1 MVIGKNLLRW
11 QRRIDCQV
19 SIREVIELS
28 TLESIDAK
36 GTGSFKDLYV
46 LLKPRVMWLAV
57 FTAAVGIIIAPIQNN
72 LFLSLIVLI
81 CISIGAG
88 AAGVLNMWW
97 DRELDNMMERTNSR
111 PLPNEKISSDDAF
124 VFGLSLSIFSV
135 MFLGL
140 VSNWLAAFLLAL
152 TIFFYLVIYSMF
164 LKKAT
169 PQNIVIGGAAG
180 AMPPLIGWVATTGTV
195 SIEPLLLFLF
205 IFLWTPPH
213 FWSLA
218 IITKDDYAK
227 ASIPMFPVLYGVE
240 KTRRSILHYTLI
252 LIISSQAIS
261 FSEIGGPVFFLLSNV
276 LNALLLL
283 SAVNL
288 VRFNE
293 NNGYERERRFFKF
306 TILYLF
312 LYFGFLVIGRAFEN
326 LEYGMSLAW
335 PILL

>member
-1 MVIGKNLLRW
+1 M
-11 QRRIDCQV
+11 
-19 SIREVIELS
+19 S
-28 TLESIDAK
+28 TLESIDEK
-36 GTGSFKDLYV
+36 ETGSFKDLYL

-180 AMPPLIGWVATTGTV
+180 AMPPLIGWVATTG
-195 SIEPLLLFLF
+195 SISNEPLLLFLF

-240 KTRRSILHYTLI
+240 KTRRSILHYTVI
-252 LIISSQAIS
+252 LIICSQIIS

-312 LYFGFLVIGRAFEN
+312 LYFIFLVISRAFET
-326 LEYGMSLAW
+326 LEYGMSIAW
-335 PILL
+335 PVLL

>member
-1 MVIGKNLLRW
+1 M
-11 QRRIDCQV
+11 
-19 SIREVIELS
+19 S
-28 TLESIDAK
+28 TSETIDAK

-97 DRELDNMMERTNSR
+97 DRELDNMMERTSSR

-180 AMPPLIGWVATTGTV
+180 AMPPLIGWVATTGTI
-195 SIEPLLLFLF
+195 SIEPLFLFLF

-240 KTRRSILHYTLI
+240 KTRRSILQYTVI
-252 LIISSQAIS
+252 LIISSQVIS

-276 LNALLLL
+276 LNILLLL

-312 LYFGFLVIGRAFEN
+312 LYFGFLVISRAFET

-335 PILL
+335 PVLL

>member
-1 MVIGKNLLRW
+1 M
-11 QRRIDCQV
+11 
-19 SIREVIELS
+19 S

-36 GTGSFKDLYV
+36 GTGSFEDLYA

-97 DRELDNMMERTNSR
+97 DRELDNIMERTNSR

-240 KTRRSILHYTLI
+240 KTRRSILHYTVI
-252 LIISSQAIS
+252 LIISSQVIS
-261 FSEIGGPVFFLLSNV
+261 FSQIGGLVFFLLSNV

-312 LYFGFLVIGRAFEN
+312 LYFGFLLISRDFET
-326 LEYGMSLAW
+326 LE
-335 PILL
+335 

>member
-1 MVIGKNLLRW
+1 
-11 QRRIDCQV
+11 
-19 SIREVIELS
+19 LS

-111 PLPNEKISSDDAF
+111 PLPSEKISSDDAF

-240 KTRRSILHYTLI
+240 KTRRSILHYTVI
-252 LIISSQAIS
+252 LIICSQVIS
-261 FSEIGGPVFFLLSNV
+261 FSEIGGPVFFLLSNI

-312 LYFGFLVIGRAFEN
+312 LYFGFLVISKAFET
-326 LEYGMSLAW
+326 LEYGMSIAW
-335 PILL
+335 PVLL

>member
-1 MVIGKNLLRW
+1 
-11 QRRIDCQV
+11 
-19 SIREVIELS
+19 LS

-57 FTAAVGIIIAPIQNN
+57 FTAAVGIIIAPVQNN

-124 VFGLSLSIFSV
+124 VFGFSLSIFSV

-240 KTRRSILHYTLI
+240 KTRRSILHYTVI
-252 LIISSQAIS
+252 LIICSQIIS

-283 SAVNL
+283 SSVNL

-293 NNGYERERRFFKF
+293 NNGYKRERRFFKF

-312 LYFGFLVIGRAFEN
+312 LYFGLLVISRAFET

-335 PILL
+335 PVLL

>member
-1 MVIGKNLLRW
+1 M
-11 QRRIDCQV
+11 
-19 SIREVIELS
+19 S

-57 FTAAVGIIIAPIQNN
+57 FTAAVGIIIAPVQNN

-240 KTRRSILHYTLI
+240 KTRRSILHYTVI
-252 LIISSQAIS
+252 LIISSQVIS

-312 LYFGFLVIGRAFEN
+312 LYFGFLVISRAFET

-335 PILL
+335 PVLL

>member
-1 MVIGKNLLRW
+1 M
-11 QRRIDCQV
+11 
-19 SIREVIELS
+19 S

-111 PLPNEKISSDDAF
+111 PLPSEKISSDDAF

-180 AMPPLIGWVATTGTV
+180 AMPPLIGWVATTG
-195 SIEPLLLFLF
+195 SISHEPLLLFLF

-240 KTRRSILHYTLI
+240 KTRRSILHYTVI
-252 LIISSQAIS
+252 LIISSQVIS

-312 LYFGFLVIGRAFEN
+312 LYFVFLVISRAFET
-326 LEYGMSLAW
+326 LEYGMSIAW
-335 PILL
+335 PVLL

>member
-1 MVIGKNLLRW
+1 M
-11 QRRIDCQV
+11 
-19 SIREVIELS
+19 S

-111 PLPNEKISSDDAF
+111 PIPSEKISSDDAF

-180 AMPPLIGWVATTGTV
+180 AMPPLIGWVATTG
-195 SIEPLLLFLF
+195 SISNEPLLLFLF

-240 KTRRSILHYTLI
+240 KTRRSILHYTVI
-252 LIISSQAIS
+252 LIISSQVIS
-261 FSEIGGPVFFLLSNV
+261 FSQIGGIVFFLLSNV

-312 LYFGFLVIGRAFEN
+312 LYFGFLVISRAFET

-335 PILL
+335 PVLL

>member
-1 MVIGKNLLRW
+1 
-11 QRRIDCQV
+11 
-19 SIREVIELS
+19 LS
-28 TLESIDAK
+28 TLESIEAK
-36 GTGSFKDLYV
+36 GTGSFKDLYL

-57 FTAAVGIIIAPIQNN
+57 FTAAVGIIIAPVQNN

-111 PLPNEKISSDDAF
+111 PLPSEKISSDDAF
-124 VFGLSLSIFSV
+124 VFGLSLSIFSI

-180 AMPPLIGWVATTGTV
+180 AMPPLIGWVATTG
-195 SIEPLLLFLF
+195 SISNEPLLLFLF

-240 KTRRSILHYTLI
+240 KTRRSILHYTVI
-252 LIISSQAIS
+252 LIICSQVIS

-293 NNGYERERRFFKF
+293 NNGYEREKRFFKF

-312 LYFGFLVIGRAFEN
+312 LYFGFLVISRAFET

-335 PILL
+335 PVLL

>member
-1 MVIGKNLLRW
+1 M
-11 QRRIDCQV
+11 
-19 SIREVIELS
+19 S

-124 VFGLSLSIFSV
+124 VFGFSLSIFSV

-240 KTRRSILHYTLI
+240 KTRRSILHYTVI
-252 LIISSQAIS
+252 LIISSQVIS

-312 LYFGFLVIGRAFEN
+312 LYFGFLVIARGFEN
-326 LEYGMSLAW
+326 LQYGMPLAW
-335 PILL
+335 PVLI

>member
-1 MVIGKNLLRW
+1 MN
-11 QRRIDCQV
+11 
-19 SIREVIELS
+19 
-28 TLESIDAK
+28 TLENIEPIAK
-36 GTGSFKDLYV
+36 NSFKDLYA

-57 FTAAVGIIIAPIQNN
+57 FTAAVGIIIAPNQNN
-72 LFLSLIVLI
+72 LFLSFIILL

-97 DRELDNMMERTNSR
+97 DKEIDNVMERTSGR

-124 VFGLSLSIFSV
+124 VFGISLSMFSV

-140 VSNWLAAFLLAL
+140 VSNWLASFLLGI

-240 KTRRSILHYTLI
+240 KTRRSILHYTVI
-252 LIISSQAIS
+252 LIICSQIIS
-261 FSEIGGPVFFLLSNV
+261 FSEIGGPMFFLLSNV

-293 NNGYERERRFFKF
+293 DNGYERERRFFKF

-312 LYFGFLVIGRAFEN
+312 LYFGFLVISRAFET
-326 LEYGMSLAW
+326 LEYGMSTAW
-335 PILL
+335 PVLL

>member
-1 MVIGKNLLRW
+1 M
-11 QRRIDCQV
+11 
-19 SIREVIELS
+19 S

-57 FTAAVGIIIAPIQNN
+57 FTAAVGIIIAPTQSN

-180 AMPPLIGWVATTGTV
+180 AMPPLIGWVATTGAV

-240 KTRRSILHYTLI
+240 KTRRSILHYTII
-252 LIISSQAIS
+252 LIISSQVIS

-276 LNALLLL
+276 LNAFLLL

-312 LYFGFLVIGRAFEN
+312 LYFGFLVIGRAFET
-326 LEYGMSLAW
+326 LEYSMSLAW
-335 PILL
+335 PVLL

>member
-1 MVIGKNLLRW
+1 M
-11 QRRIDCQV
+11 
-19 SIREVIELS
+19 S
-28 TLESIDAK
+28 TLESIDEK
-36 GTGSFKDLYV
+36 ETGSFKDLYL

-111 PLPNEKISSDDAF
+111 PLPSEKISSDDAF
-124 VFGLSLSIFSV
+124 VFGLSLSIFSI

-180 AMPPLIGWVATTGTV
+180 AMPPLIGWVATTG
-195 SIEPLLLFLF
+195 SISNEPLFLFLF

-240 KTRRSILHYTLI
+240 KTRRSILHYTVI
-252 LIISSQAIS
+252 LIISSQVIS

-312 LYFGFLVIGRAFEN
+312 LYFGFLVISRAFET

-335 PILL
+335 PVLL

>member
-1 MVIGKNLLRW
+1 M
-11 QRRIDCQV
+11 
-19 SIREVIELS
+19 S
-28 TLESIDAK
+28 TSETIDAK

-240 KTRRSILHYTLI
+240 KTRRSILHYTVI
-252 LIISSQAIS
+252 LIISSQVIS

-312 LYFGFLVIGRAFEN
+312 LYFGFLVISRAFET

-335 PILL
+335 PVLL

>member
-1 MVIGKNLLRW
+1 MSTIET
-11 QRRIDCQV
+11 IDV
-19 SIREVIELS
+19 KE
-28 TLESIDAK
+28 
-36 GTGSFKDLYV
+36 TGSFKDLYV

-57 FTAAVGIIIAPIQNN
+57 FTAAVGIIVAPIQNN
-72 LFLSLIVLI
+72 LFLSFIVLI

-97 DRELDNMMERTNSR
+97 DRELDNMMERTSSR

-169 PQNIVIGGAAG
+169 PQNIVVGGAAG

-240 KTRRSILHYTLI
+240 KTRRSILHYTVI
-252 LIISSQAIS
+252 LIISSQVIS
-261 FSEIGGPVFFLLSNV
+261 FSQIGGLVFFLLSNV

-312 LYFGFLVIGRAFEN
+312 LYFGFLVISRAFET
-326 LEYGMSLAW
+326 LEYSMSLAW
-335 PILL
+335 PVLF

>member
-1 MVIGKNLLRW
+1 M
-11 QRRIDCQV
+11 
-19 SIREVIELS
+19 S

-72 LFLSLIVLI
+72 LFLSIIVLI

-97 DRELDNMMERTNSR
+97 DRELDNMMERTSSR
-111 PLPNEKISSDDAF
+111 PLPNEKISPDDAF

-152 TIFFYLVIYSMF
+152 TIFFYLVIYSIY
-164 LKKAT
+164 LKKTT

-180 AMPPLIGWVATTGTV
+180 AMPPLIGWVATTGTI
-195 SIEPLLLFLF
+195 SAEPLLLFLF
-205 IFLWTPPH
+205 IFFWTPPH

-240 KTRRSILHYTLI
+240 KTRKSILLYSVI
-252 LIISSQAIS
+252 LVVCSQFIA
-261 FSEIGGPVFFLLSNV
+261 FTEIGGPLFFLLTNV
-276 LNALLLL
+276 LNAVLLL
-283 SAVNL
+283 SAVRLFSVHKND
-288 VRFNE
+288 E
-293 NNGYERERRFFKF
+293 YERERRFFKF

-312 LYFGFLVIGRAFEN
+312 LYFGFLVINRGVET
-326 LEYGMSLAW
+326 LEPAVSLAR
-335 PILL
+335 PVLF

>member
-1 MVIGKNLLRW
+1 M
-11 QRRIDCQV
+11 
-19 SIREVIELS
+19 S
-28 TLESIDAK
+28 TLESIDEK
-36 GTGSFKDLYV
+36 ETGSFKDLYL

-97 DRELDNMMERTNSR
+97 DRELDNMMERTSSR

-124 VFGLSLSIFSV
+124 VFGLSLSIFSI

-152 TIFFYLVIYSMF
+152 TIFFYLVVYSMF

-240 KTRRSILHYTLI
+240 KTRRSILHYTVI
-252 LIISSQAIS
+252 LIICSQVIS

-293 NNGYERERRFFKF
+293 DNGYERERRFFKF

-312 LYFGFLVIGRAFEN
+312 LYFGFLVISRAFET

-335 PILL
+335 PVLL

>member
-1 MVIGKNLLRW
+1 MN
-11 QRRIDCQV
+11 
-19 SIREVIELS
+19 
-28 TLESIDAK
+28 TLENLESSAK
-36 GTGSFKDLYV
+36 SSFKDLYA

-57 FTAAVGIIIAPIQNN
+57 FTAAVGIIIAPTQDNI
-72 LFLSLIVLI
+72 FLSFIILL

-97 DRELDNMMERTNSR
+97 DKEIDNVMERTSGR

-124 VFGLSLSIFSV
+124 VFGVSLSIFSV

-140 VSNWLAAFLLAL
+140 VSNWLAAFLLGV
-152 TIFFYLVIYSMF
+152 TIFFYLVIYSIF
-164 LKKAT
+164 LKKTT

-180 AMPPLIGWVATTGTV
+180 AMPPLIGWVASTGT
-195 SIEPLLLFLF
+195 ITTEPVLLFLF

-240 KTRRSILHYTLI
+240 KTRKSILLYTLV
-252 LIISSQAIS
+252 LIICSQFIA
-261 FSEIGGPVFFLLSNV
+261 FTEIGGPLFFLLSNA
-276 LNALLLL
+276 LNAVLLL
-283 SAVNL
+283 SAVRL
-288 VRFNE
+288 FSVKRKD
-293 NNGYERERRFFKF
+293 GYERERKFFKF

-312 LYFGFLVIGRAFEN
+312 LYFGLLVISN
-326 LEYGMSLAW
+326 LLKILNTGISTNW
-335 PILL
+335 PVLF

>member
-1 MVIGKNLLRW
+1 
-11 QRRIDCQV
+11 
-19 SIREVIELS
+19 
-28 TLESIDAK
+28 
-36 GTGSFKDLYV
+36 
-46 LLKPRVMWLAV
+46 MWLAV
-57 FTAAVGIIIAPIQNN
+57 FTAAVGIIIAPVQYN

-111 PLPNEKISSDDAF
+111 PLPSEKISSDDAF

-218 IITKDDYAK
+218 IITKDDYAR

-240 KTRRSILHYTLI
+240 KTRRSILHYTVI
-252 LIISSQAIS
+252 LIICSQVIS
-261 FSEIGGPVFFLLSNV
+261 FSEIGGPLFFFV
-276 LNALLLL
+276 
-283 SAVNL
+283 
-288 VRFNE
+288 
-293 NNGYERERRFFKF
+293 K
-306 TILYLF
+306 
-312 LYFGFLVIGRAFEN
+312 
-326 LEYGMSLAW
+326 
-335 PILL
+335 

>member
-1 MVIGKNLLRW
+1 M
-11 QRRIDCQV
+11 
-19 SIREVIELS
+19 S
-28 TLESIDAK
+28 TLESIDEK
-36 GTGSFKDLYV
+36 ETGSFKDLYL

-111 PLPNEKISSDDAF
+111 PLPSEKISSDDAF

-227 ASIPMFPVLYGVE
+227 ASIPMFPVLYGVK
-240 KTRRSILHYTLI
+240 KTKRSILHYTVI
-252 LIISSQAIS
+252 LIISSQVIS

-312 LYFGFLVIGRAFEN
+312 LYFGFLVISRAFET

-335 PILL
+335 PVLL

>member
-1 MVIGKNLLRW
+1 M
-11 QRRIDCQV
+11 
-19 SIREVIELS
+19 S
-28 TLESIDAK
+28 TLESIDEK
-36 GTGSFKDLYV
+36 ETGSFKDLYV

-240 KTRRSILHYTLI
+240 KTRRSILHYTVI
-252 LIISSQAIS
+252 LIISSQVIS

-312 LYFGFLVIGRAFEN
+312 LYFGFLVISRAFET

-335 PILL
+335 PVLL

>member
-1 MVIGKNLLRW
+1 MN
-11 QRRIDCQV
+11 
-19 SIREVIELS
+19 

-36 GTGSFKDLYV
+36 GTGSFKDLYM

-57 FTAAVGIIIAPIQNN
+57 FTAAVGMIIAPSQNN
-72 LFLSLIVLI
+72 LFLSLIILL

-97 DRELDNMMERTNSR
+97 DKELDNMMERTNGR

-152 TIFFYLVIYSMF
+152 TIFFYVVIYSMF

-169 PQNIVIGGAAG
+169 AQNIVIGGAAG
-180 AMPPLIGWVATTGTV
+180 AMPPLIGWVASTGTI
-195 SIEPLLLFLF
+195 SNEPLLLFLF

-218 IITKDDYAK
+218 IITKDDYAT
-227 ASIPMFPVLYGVE
+227 ASIPMFPVLHGVE
-240 KTRRSILHYTLI
+240 RTRRSILYYTLI
-252 LIISSQAIS
+252 LIVSSQFIS
-261 FSEIGGPVFFLLSNV
+261 FSEIGGPIFFLLSNI
-276 LNALLLL
+276 LNAVLLL

-288 VRFNE
+288 VKFNE

-306 TILYLF
+306 TIFYLF
-312 LYFGFLVIGRAFEN
+312 LYFGLLLTSRAFEA
-326 LEYGMSLAW
+326 LEYSMSLAW
-335 PILL
+335 PVLI

>member
-1 MVIGKNLLRW
+1 M
-11 QRRIDCQV
+11 
-19 SIREVIELS
+19 S
-28 TLESIDAK
+28 TLESIDEK
-36 GTGSFKDLYV
+36 ETGSFKDLYL

-111 PLPNEKISSDDAF
+111 PLPSEKISSDDAF

-240 KTRRSILHYTLI
+240 KTRRSILHYTVI
-252 LIISSQAIS
+252 LIISSQVIS

-312 LYFGFLVIGRAFEN
+312 LYFGFLVMSRAFET

-335 PILL
+335 PVLL

>member
-1 MVIGKNLLRW
+1 M
-11 QRRIDCQV
+11 
-19 SIREVIELS
+19 S
-28 TLESIDAK
+28 TLESIDEK
-36 GTGSFKDLYV
+36 ETGSFKDLYL

-72 LFLSLIVLI
+72 LFLSLIVLV

-111 PLPNEKISSDDAF
+111 PLPSEKISSDDAF
-124 VFGLSLSIFSV
+124 VFGLSLSIFSI

-240 KTRRSILHYTLI
+240 KTRRSILHYTVI
-252 LIISSQAIS
+252 LIISSQVIS

-312 LYFGFLVIGRAFEN
+312 LYFGFLVISRAFET

-335 PILL
+335 PVLL

>member
-1 MVIGKNLLRW
+1 MN
-11 QRRIDCQV
+11 
-19 SIREVIELS
+19 
-28 TLESIDAK
+28 TLENLEPSAK
-36 GTGSFKDLYV
+36 SSFKDLYA

-57 FTAAVGIIIAPIQNN
+57 FTAAVGIIIAPTQDNI
-72 LFLSLIVLI
+72 FLSFIILL

-97 DRELDNMMERTNSR
+97 DKEIDNVMERTSGR

-124 VFGLSLSIFSV
+124 VFGVSLSIFSV

-140 VSNWLAAFLLAL
+140 VSNWLAAFLLGV
-152 TIFFYLVIYSMF
+152 TIFFYLVIYSIF
-164 LKKAT
+164 LKKTT

-180 AMPPLIGWVATTGTV
+180 AMPPLIGWVASTGT
-195 SIEPLLLFLF
+195 IATEPVLLFLF

-240 KTRRSILHYTLI
+240 KTRKSILLYTLVLTI
-252 LIISSQAIS
+252 CSQSIA
-261 FSEIGGPVFFLLSNV
+261 FTEIGGPLFFLLSNA
-276 LNALLLL
+276 LNAVLLL
-283 SAVNL
+283 SAVRL
-288 VRFNE
+288 FSVKRKD
-293 NNGYERERRFFKF
+293 GYERERKFFKF

-312 LYFGFLVIGRAFEN
+312 LYFGLLVISN
-326 LEYGMSLAW
+326 LLKILNTGISTNW
-335 PILL
+335 PVLF

>member
-1 MVIGKNLLRW
+1 M
-11 QRRIDCQV
+11 
-19 SIREVIELS
+19 S

-124 VFGLSLSIFSV
+124 VFGLSLSIFSI

-180 AMPPLIGWVATTGTV
+180 AMPPLIGWVANTGTI
-195 SIEPLLLFLF
+195 SNEPLLLFLF

-240 KTRRSILHYTLI
+240 KTRRSILHYTVI
-252 LIISSQAIS
+252 LIICSQIIS

-293 NNGYERERRFFKF
+293 DNGYERERRFFKF

-312 LYFGFLVIGRAFEN
+312 LYFGFLVISRAFET
-326 LEYGMSLAW
+326 LEYGMSTAW
-335 PILL
+335 PVLL

>member
-1 MVIGKNLLRW
+1 M
-11 QRRIDCQV
+11 
-19 SIREVIELS
+19 S
-28 TLESIDAK
+28 TLESIDSK
-36 GTGSFKDLYV
+36 GAESFKDLYV

-195 SIEPLLLFLF
+195 SIEPFLLFLF

-240 KTRRSILHYTLI
+240 KTRRSILHYTVI
-252 LIISSQAIS
+252 LIICSQVIS

-312 LYFGFLVIGRAFEN
+312 LYFGFLVISRAFET
-326 LEYGMSLAW
+326 LEYSMSLAW
-335 PILL
+335 PVLF

>member
-1 MVIGKNLLRW
+1 M
-11 QRRIDCQV
+11 
-19 SIREVIELS
+19 S

-124 VFGLSLSIFSV
+124 VFGLSLSIFSI

-240 KTRRSILHYTLI
+240 KTRRSILHYTVI
-252 LIISSQAIS
+252 LIISSQVIS

-312 LYFGFLVIGRAFEN
+312 LYFGFLVISRAFET

-335 PILL
+335 PVLL